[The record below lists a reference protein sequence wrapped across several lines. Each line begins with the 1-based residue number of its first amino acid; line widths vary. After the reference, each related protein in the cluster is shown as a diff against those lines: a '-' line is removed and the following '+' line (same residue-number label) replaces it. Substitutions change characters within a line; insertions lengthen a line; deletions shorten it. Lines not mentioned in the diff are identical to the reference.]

1 VARELFTR
9 EDAVEVARRHAIA
22 VSVVPVDFDAQHCDC
37 GLGDQN
43 RDLKAHYA
51 RRCWKAAAYIKQC
64 EWAGI
69 PLKFKE
75 FKS

>member
-1 VARELFTR
+1 MARELFTR
-9 EDAVEVARRHAIA
+9 ADAIEVARRHAIA
-22 VSVVPVDFDAQHCDC
+22 FSPVNVDFDAQRCDC

-43 RDLKAHYA
+43 SDLKAHYA

-69 PLKFKE
+69 PLRFKE
-75 FKS
+75 LQ